1 MDNELVIKNLHADV
15 EGKEILKGIDL
26 TIRPGEVH
34 AIMGPNGSGKS
45 TLANTLAGNPMYHVT
60 GGDILYGGQSILEW
74 KADERARRGIF
85 LAFQYPMAIPGVT
98 VANFLRTALN
108 AKRREAGTNGQAK
121 AISIPEFRKLMTAKM
136 QLLKLDT
143 TFATRY
149 LNDGFSGGEKKRV
162 EILQMAVLN
171 PTIAVLDETDSGLDI
186 DALRIVSEGVN
197 ALRGPGLGVLLITHY
212 QRILNYIKPDKVHV
226 MVSGKL
232 ALSGDPELALQLEE
246 KGYDWL
252 KEEDAGAA
260 K

>member
-1 MDNELVIKNLHADV
+1 MAPHLEIKNLHVQV

-26 TIRPGEVH
+26 TVGSGEIH

-45 TLANTLAGNPMYHVT
+45 TLANTLAGHPKYVVT
-60 GGDILYGGQSILEW
+60 QGDIFYKGASILEW
-74 KADERARRGIF
+74 KPDERAQKGIF

-108 AKRREAGTNGQAK
+108 AKRRATGTNGNSK
-121 AISIPEFRKLMTAKM
+121 SISIPEFRKLMIKQM
-136 QLLKLDT
+136 GLLKLDS

-171 PTIAVLDETDSGLDI
+171 PQLAVLDETDSGLDI

-197 ALRGPGLGVLLITHY
+197 AVMNPQLGILLITHY
-212 QRILNYIKPDKVHV
+212 QRILNYIKPQFIHV
-226 MVSGKL
+226 MVSGKF
-232 ALSGDPELALQLEE
+232 AMSGGPELALQLEE
-246 KGYDWL
+246 KGYDWII
-252 KEEDAGAA
+252 EAEAA